1 MPQSKIWS
9 NGELLSTALESG
21 CAQNVR
27 ALREAG
33 CPVHPHHL
41 HLLMKCYSSSVFDG
55 LIMEPEYAI
64 CHVTENLVTDLTT
77 VRSWSYFLRLLEHFG
92 YKTGALDANL
102 PGKVRTLLEAC
113 TDVPGDVQFRNSDKK
128 TFWPISDTYQ
138 IFKYPAAGLPPQRG
152 GAHVRSAKIRPLG
165 SLFTIMAIATMVKT
179 QH

>member
-1 MPQSKIWS
+1 LQQSFSDLLLALRGTAENELFYGLVRFLPHCYMPQSKIWS

-77 VRSWSYFLRLLEHFG
+77 VRSWSYFLRYEIFSN
-92 YKTGALDANL
+92 YSVMQCSVVLD
-102 PGKVRTLLEAC
+102 
-113 TDVPGDVQFRNSDKK
+113 S
-128 TFWPISDTYQ
+128 SDTQLY
-138 IFKYPAAGLPPQRG
+138 
-152 GAHVRSAKIRPLG
+152 
-165 SLFTIMAIATMVKT
+165 
-179 QH
+179 